1 MVRRGSHSLLIAWR
15 SPPPPAPPLS
25 LLPLLPSMCAL
36 HPCLCLTGQNSL
48 EVCHQ
53 DARLTFATE
62 VLGVGQL
69 SCFKRQP
76 LWYSEDEV
84 KGHARRDFFFLLLL
98 FLSEVVDVCGSK

>member
-1 MVRRGSHSLLIAWR
+1 MVRRGLHSLLIAWR
-15 SPPPPAPPLS
+15 SFTPPP

-36 HPCLCLTGQNSL
+36 HPCLCFTGQNSL

-84 KGHARRDFFFLLLL
+84 KGHARRDFFFSPPAI
-98 FLSEVVDVCGSK
+98 FV